1 MLTKEE
7 CETLVDTVYDYFA
20 QNVMV
25 TVGGKEIRVG
35 ANVSTILDTFG
46 EPNRIDQTEYGF
58 EWYVY
63 DSNYSEFCMVGVEAD
78 RVCALYTNSSS
89 FDFNGMKSGD
99 DYSKTADYL
108 DNRCYRFLCRL
119 RKDILIQ
126 YCTIRSYRGV
136 DVSTSVKRSKSM
148 ILLDMINSYRS
159 KHNKTV
165 YVEDSDMNAAAWLSS
180 LDFMNEKGY
189 ESDVVTQSG
198 YDVFSVYR
206 QLLESDND
214 ILVQDTQYT
223 SPIGLNTTTDLS
235 GGIQAKIVAD
245 TTSIAVPEEKTTVEI
260 PQKDYA

>member
-1 MLTKEE
+1 
-7 CETLVDTVYDYFA
+7 
-20 QNVMV
+20 
-25 TVGGKEIRVG
+25 
-35 ANVSTILDTFG
+35 
-46 EPNRIDQTEYGF
+46 
-58 EWYVY
+58 
-63 DSNYSEFCMVGVEAD
+63 
-78 RVCALYTNSSS
+78 
-89 FDFNGMKSGD
+89 MKSGD

-108 DNRCYRFLCRL
+108 DNRCYRFYADSEGHL
-119 RKDILIQ
+119 DSIL
-126 YCTIRSYRGV
+126 YNPRYRGV
-136 DVSTSVKRSKSM
+136 DDSTSVKRSKSM

-180 LDFMNEKGY
+180 LDFMNEKEY

-206 QLLESDND
+206 QLLESGND

-260 PQKDYA
+260 PQKDYSITPVRRLQRLYSIRR